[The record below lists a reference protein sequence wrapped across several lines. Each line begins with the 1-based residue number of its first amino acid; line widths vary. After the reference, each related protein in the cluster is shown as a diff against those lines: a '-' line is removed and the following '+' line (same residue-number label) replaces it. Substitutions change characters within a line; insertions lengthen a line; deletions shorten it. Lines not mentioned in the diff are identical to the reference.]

1 MRSFD
6 RTTKHPPERKDTGS
20 HVSGG
25 RHSEIAPDRFLLP
38 KTSCACGGG
47 CPSCRESA
55 GDLRMSAPND
65 LVEIEAD
72 RVADSVMRG
81 NGAGRAP
88 HTAGGPAIHAKHDT
102 AVSGATGVP
111 EEVSRQINSSRGNG
125 RSLEASTQTL
135 MESRFATDLSPV
147 RVHTGGEAARLSQ
160 DLSAKAFTIGND
172 IFFGEGHYRPES
184 DAGKHL
190 IAHELA
196 HVQQGGHVVR
206 RCADKKNE
214 AVYDAKITE
223 IKALEKYTGLDPDP
237 KKRAD
242 TIMTEG
248 RDKADC
254 LYYADKLKDLFTTP
268 EKGNAEVAEKQRKR
282 TEEAV
287 KAEEKRLTTEE
298 AKKTLSDEE
307 LATADP
313 EPEPPV
319 EPGKEPPPPRKGA
332 RNWTTYPTRF
342 GNGKYKVD
350 ATDLANIY
358 VKVKI
363 NLVPK
368 GEGTWDDVK
377 KIKSLED
384 AIEKHASRK
393 GFVLNLEFVNPAN
406 DSAFVKDEETAEI
419 GANPKWPTATSWGG
433 NARTNAH
440 ELYHV
445 LNFKL
450 DRYDYIEKHAK
461 NPDMIIPERLHWFLE
476 QMHKPEG
483 FDNPASLMGS
493 GQYPIE
499 EDICQIAQL
508 DIATCVKAREKLF
521 PPPLKFRTLARFLP
535 SIGYAQIGGEHGLF
549 TGVGYDLGI
558 PLTHEAD
565 WRLFVG
571 AHGTLLKQLEG
582 DKRLAFLVGARIGI
596 EKTWSTP
603 KTSGPVFGGFAEGG
617 LAFVQDKESATA
629 SSEFLTGRYGYG
641 GVNLGYRVPAMDLT
655 FDAEFGG
662 GITSQLG
669 LHDPRTFVRDPEMVP
684 FVTAGI
690 RATFMFGGP

>member
-1 MRSFD
+1 
-6 RTTKHPPERKDTGS
+6 
-20 HVSGG
+20 
-25 RHSEIAPDRFLLP
+25 
-38 KTSCACGGG
+38 
-47 CPSCRESA
+47 
-55 GDLRMSAPND
+55 MSAPND
-65 LVEIEAD
+65 PAEIEAD

-125 RSLEASTQTL
+125 RSLDASTQTF

-184 DAGKHL
+184 DAGKHV

-196 HVQQGGHVVR
+196 HVGQGGAVVR

-214 AVYDAKITE
+214 ATYDAKITE
-223 IKALEKYTGLDPDP
+223 IKALQEYIDLDEEA
-237 KKRAD
+237 KGWAD
-242 TIMTEG
+242 QIIVKG
-248 RDKADC
+248 RDKDDC
-254 LYYADKLKDLFTTP
+254 LYYANKLKVALTTE
-268 EKGNAEVAEKQRKR
+268 EKTPADIAVKQRAITAK
-282 TEEAV
+282 AV
-287 KAEEKRLTTEE
+287 EAEEKRLVTEE
-298 AKKTLSDEE
+298 AKKTLDVEE
-307 LATADP
+307 VATADP

-319 EPGKEPPPPRKGA
+319 EPGKDPPPLKKST
-332 RNWTTYPTRF
+332 RNWKTFPTRV
-342 GNGKYKVD
+342 GGGIYKVD
-350 ATDLANIY
+350 ATDITNIF

-377 KIKSLED
+377 NIKKLED
-384 AIEKHASRK
+384 ATEKHASRK
-393 GFVLNLEFVNPAN
+393 GFTLNLEFVNPTN
-406 DSAFVKDEETAEI
+406 DPAFVKDDETVEI
-419 GANPKWPTATSWGG
+419 PANPKWPTASSWTG

-445 LNFKL
+445 LNFDS
-450 DRYDYIEKHAK
+450 DRYDYIESHAD
-461 NPDMIIPERLHWFLE
+461 NPDMLIRTRLKWFLK
-476 QMHKPEG
+476 QMLKPAGYDKEE
-483 FDNPASLMGS
+483 SLMGS
-493 GQYPIE
+493 GDYPIE

-521 PPPLKFRTLARFLP
+521 RPPLKFRTPLATFLP

-558 PLTHEAD
+558 PLTHDAD

-571 AHGTLLKQLEG
+571 AHGTLLAQLEG

-596 EKTWSTP
+596 EKTWSTQ

-655 FDAEFGG
+655 FDAEFGA